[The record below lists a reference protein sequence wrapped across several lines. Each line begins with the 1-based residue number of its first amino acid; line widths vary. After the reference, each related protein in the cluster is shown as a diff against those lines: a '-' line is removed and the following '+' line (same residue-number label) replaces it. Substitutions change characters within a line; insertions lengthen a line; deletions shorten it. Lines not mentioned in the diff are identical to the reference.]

1 MLIIS
6 DVNIYF
12 SLVNDAA
19 IFKEKYL
26 SWKSWKQWC
35 TDILGSM
42 SSDDPNVDDL
52 QGESPALEVIL
63 YKDPQGYF
71 AGKLTRI
78 DCYFYIYRAKC

>member
-1 MLIIS
+1 MLTCIH
-6 DVNIYF
+6 F

-19 IFKEKYL
+19 IFKDKYL

-35 TDILGSM
+35 SDIFGSM
-42 SSDDPNVDDL
+42 SSFSDDPNVDDL

-78 DCYFYIYRAKC
+78 DGLWYLMPL